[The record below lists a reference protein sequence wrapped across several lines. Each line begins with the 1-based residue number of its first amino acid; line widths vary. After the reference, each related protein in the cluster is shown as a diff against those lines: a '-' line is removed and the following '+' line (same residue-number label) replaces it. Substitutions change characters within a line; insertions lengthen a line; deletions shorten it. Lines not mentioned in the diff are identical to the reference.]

1 MSMLISDLFP
11 MFIAIAMATAILLG
25 YALGSESALWVLRT
39 LARTRRENRQLRREM
54 ASTVVE
60 LNDVRAALADE
71 RALVARL
78 AGGTDEIIRA
88 ARGAHHRTEEPDR
101 G

>member
-1 MSMLISDLFP
+1 MSTIAADLFP
-11 MFIAIAMATAILLG
+11 MFIAIAMTVAIALG
-25 YALGSESALWVLRT
+25 YALGSESALWVLRA

-60 LNDVRAALADE
+60 LNDLKAELADE

-78 AGGTDEIIRA
+78 AGGTDDIIRA
-88 ARGAHHRTEEPDR
+88 ARGAHHRQEDDR